1 MAENLLSVVA
11 EMVAKP
17 GKEEELKQH
26 LIGLIAPTLK
36 EEGCVQYD
44 LHQSTTEP
52 GRFVFYENWTS
63 PEMLDRHSKSDHIT
77 AFRSIRDA
85 ILAEP
90 GRVLTYKRIG

>member
-1 MAENLLSVVA
+1 MTQNLLSVVA

-17 GKEEELKQH
+17 GKEDELKRH
-26 LIGLIAPTLK
+26 LIALVAPTLK

-44 LHQSTTEP
+44 LHQSIGEP

-63 PEMLDRHSKSDHIT
+63 REMLDRHSKSEHI
-77 AFRSIRDA
+77 AAVRSVRDA

-90 GRVLTYKRIG
+90 GRVLTYTRIA